1 MHKKS
6 IRMHY
11 SVFLGGGMSTNLNR
25 KESWKNFLSTRLH
38 IEMKELGNLLRISR
52 KRQGRTQKVV
62 SALLGVDP
70 RIVAKIEK
78 GSPEVSV
85 GIYFQYL
92 EILGLFKGWKV
103 LFEPDLD
110 FNSIDEEIKR
120 QRKSKR
126 EINEIPDNEVNF

>member
-1 MHKKS
+1 MLF
-6 IRMHY
+6 
-11 SVFLGGGMSTNLNR
+11 VFGGSMSTER
-25 KESWKNFLSTRLH
+25 KESWKSFLSTGLNV
-38 IEMKELGNLLRISR
+38 EMEELGSLLKISR

-70 RIVAKIEK
+70 RVVAKIEK

-92 EILGLFKGWKV
+92 NILGLFKGWKV

-110 FNSIDEEIKR
+110 IASLEEEVKR
-120 QRKSKR
+120 QRRLKR
-126 EINEIPDNEVNF
+126 RINEIPDSVVDF

>member
-1 MHKKS
+1 M
-6 IRMHY
+6 
-11 SVFLGGGMSTNLNR
+11 
-25 KESWKNFLSTRLH
+25 E
-38 IEMKELGNLLRISR
+38 ELGNLLKISR

-62 SALLGVDP
+62 SSLLGVDS
-70 RIVAKIEK
+70 RIIANIEK

-92 EILGLFKGWKV
+92 DILGLFKGWKV

-110 FNSIDEEIKR
+110 INAIGEGIKK

-126 EINEIPDNEVNF
+126 EMREIPDHAVEF

>member
-1 MHKKS
+1 MH
-6 IRMHY
+6 INTINIHY
-11 SVFLGGGMSTNLNR
+11 NAFFTGGMMSTER
-25 KESWKNFLSTRLH
+25 KESWKSFLSTRLNM
-38 IEMKELGNLLRISR
+38 EMGELGGLLKISR

-70 RIVAKIEK
+70 RVIAKIEK

-92 EILGLFKGWKV
+92 DVLGLFKGWKV

-110 FNSIDEEIKR
+110 IASLEEEVKR
-120 QRKSKR
+120 QRRTKR
-126 EINEIPDNEVNF
+126 MINEIPDSVVDF

>member
-1 MHKKS
+1 
-6 IRMHY
+6 
-11 SVFLGGGMSTNLNR
+11 MSTER
-25 KESWKNFLSTRLH
+25 KESWKSFLSTGLNV
-38 IEMKELGNLLRISR
+38 EMEELGSLLKISR

-70 RIVAKIEK
+70 RVVAKIEK

-92 EILGLFKGWKV
+92 NILGLFKGWKV

-110 FNSIDEEIKR
+110 IASLEEEVKR
-120 QRKSKR
+120 QRRLKR
-126 EINEIPDNEVNF
+126 RINEIPDSVVDF